1 MVNTLYVVK
10 PEDNVATAALD
21 DVALGTAQLRGGREG
36 TVELLASI
44 PFGHKA
50 AIADIEEG
58 AAIIKYGVQVAVA
71 SRAIRCGEYVHIHN
85 AKSMMDVRSN
95 EHTVAEQGTAENMD
109 REYTL

>member
-21 DVALGTAQLRGGREG
+21 DVDADIAHLHGGKEG
-36 TVELLASI
+36 DVKLLDPI

-50 AIADIEEG
+50 AIALIPEG
-58 AAIIKYGVQVAVA
+58 TPIVKYGVQIAVA
-71 SRAIRCGEYVHIHN
+71 RKDIRCGEYVHIHN
-85 AKSMMDVRSN
+85 ANSMMDVRSN
-95 EHTVAEQGTAENMD
+95 ENTFTEKGVAANLD